1 MSQILQDLQTEWQT
15 IQDQVD
21 AVKSE
26 YNALR
31 NKRSNHHVT
40 VLFSSDSSLESLAM
54 LQQQAE
60 AEANRW
66 SFDLQQL
73 DQEIQATRIKLRQ
86 IRAKLAVKQAQI
98 YRAQA
103 QQNWIQ
109 LKQHHERINQLAT
122 TLEAEILAF
131 SKTAE
136 NFQPLSEEWLPKP
149 PQLLELEMTNIP
161 YIKAEEKKF
170 KLVGKPIN
178 FNLE

>member
-1 MSQILQDLQTEWQT
+1 MSQILQDLQTEWNAIKAQ
-15 IQDQVD
+15 IDV
-21 AVKSE
+21 VKAE
-26 YNALR
+26 YDGLR
-31 NKRSNHHVT
+31 IKRSNHHVT

-73 DQEIQATRIKLRQ
+73 DQEIQATRSKLRQ

-109 LKQHHERINQLAT
+109 LKQHHERINQLAN
-122 TLEAEILAF
+122 TLEAEILSF

-178 FNLE
+178 FNRE